1 MNINLN
7 STNKNTGNKGEA
19 IATKWL
25 VEKDYTIL
33 HNNWRYKHFEVD
45 IIATKNNCL
54 HFIEV
59 KTRTN
64 TKFGLPEESINT
76 AKMNA
81 LKKAASAFLEQF
93 PQWKNLQFDVVA
105 ITLKNDTVIEIF
117 LIEDVYF

>member
-1 MNINLN
+1 LN
-7 STNKNTGNKGEA
+7 SKNKNTGNKGEA
-19 IATKWL
+19 IATEWL
-25 VEKDYTIL
+25 VEKEYIIL
-33 HNNWRYKHFEVD
+33 YNNWRYKQTEVD

-64 TKFGLPEESINT
+64 TKFGLPEESITT

-81 LKKAASAFLEQF
+81 LKRAASAYIEQF

-105 ITLKNDTVIEIF
+105 ITLKNDVATEIF
-117 LIEDVYF
+117 FIEDVYF

>member
-1 MNINLN
+1 MN

-33 HNNWRYKHFEVD
+33 HNNWRYKHTEVD

-64 TKFGLPEESINT
+64 TKYGLPEESIT
-76 AKMNA
+76 SAKMNA
-81 LKKAASAFLEQF
+81 LKKAASGFLETF
-93 PQWKNLQFDVVA
+93 PEWKKIQFDVIA
-105 ITLKNDTVIEIF
+105 ITLTKSIPAEIF